1 MLEFVKSLGIPS
13 EQVMSDTNSAPLSGK
28 LVIALEQAVAAPF
41 CSSRL
46 ADAGARVIKVE
57 RKGTGDFARSYD
69 SAANGES
76 AYFTW
81 LNRGKESVA
90 LDIKADED
98 REILLRMLENADVF
112 IQNLLPGAL
121 ARLGLNS
128 ARLREKFPRLVTCD
142 ITGYG
147 EDGPMR
153 NAKAY
158 DLLVQCESGLA
169 SVTGTPEGPGRVGV
183 SVCDIATGM
192 TAHAAICEALVQRD
206 RTGKGSG
213 VSVAMFDVMADWMA
227 VPLLYHDYLGK
238 PTPRVGLNHT
248 VICPYGAYE
257 CKDGELV
264 VITVQHSGEWQRF
277 CEHILGDA
285 DLATDPRFHDN
296 TARIDNKPALEGLIR
311 AVFGS
316 HDRATMLERLA
327 AAGIASGAVND
338 VASLSVHPQLD
349 RSTIDTPSGQ
359 ISLPMPPIRRSGGPA
374 TLGPCPAFDAD
385 GKAIRAEFAP
395 HSKTGNPCK

>member
-1 MLEFVKSLGIPS
+1 MPG
-13 EQVMSDTNSAPLSGK
+13 SDLAPLSGK
-28 LVIALEQAVAAPF
+28 LVVALEQAVAAPF

-46 ADAGARVIKVE
+46 ADAGARVIKIE
-57 RKGTGDFARSYD
+57 RKGAGDFARAYD
-69 SAANGES
+69 TAANGES

-121 ARLGLNS
+121 AKLGLDS
-128 ARLREKFPRLVTCD
+128 ATLRESFPRLVTCD

-153 NAKAY
+153 DAKAY

-169 SVTGTPEGPGRVGV
+169 SVTGTPDGPGRVGV

-192 TAHAAICEALVQRD
+192 TAHAGICEALVGRD

-213 VSVAMFDVMADWMA
+213 VSVAMFDVMADWMS

-257 CKDGELV
+257 CKDGQLV
-264 VITVQHSGEWQRF
+264 VITVQHNGEWQRF

-285 DLATDPRFHDN
+285 ALATDPRFHDN
-296 TARIDNKPALEGLIR
+296 TSRIENKPALEVLIK
-311 AVFGS
+311 AVFAS
-316 HDRATMLERLA
+316 HDRAEMLKRLD

-338 VASLSVHPQLD
+338 VATLSGHPQLD
-349 RSTIDTPSGQ
+349 RSVIRTPSGE
-359 ISLPMPPIRRSGGPA
+359 INVPTPPIRRSLGETA
-374 TLGPCPAFDAD
+374 LGPCPAFDAQ
-385 GKAIRAEFAP
+385 GKALRAEFGRR
-395 HSKTGNPCK
+395 S

>member
-1 MLEFVKSLGIPS
+1 MVG
-13 EQVMSDTNSAPLSGK
+13 TNTGPLSGK

-46 ADAGARVIKVE
+46 ADAGARVIKIE
-57 RKGTGDFARSYD
+57 RKGTGDFARAYD
-69 SAANGES
+69 TAASGES

-81 LNRGKESVA
+81 LNRGKQSIA

-98 REILLRMLENADVF
+98 REILLNMLNTADVF

-121 ARLGLNS
+121 AKLGLDS
-128 ARLREKFPRLVTCD
+128 ASLREKFPRLVTCD

-169 SVTGTPEGPGRVGV
+169 SVTGTPDGPGRVGV

-192 TAHAAICEALVQRD
+192 TAHAAICEALVGRSQ
-206 RTGKGSG
+206 TGKGSG

-248 VICPYGAYE
+248 VICPYGAYQ
-257 CKDGELV
+257 CKDAELV
-264 VITVQHSGEWQRF
+264 VITVQHSGEWARF

-285 DLATDPRFHDN
+285 TLASDPRFHDN
-296 TARIDNKPALEGLIR
+296 TARVNNKPALESLIK
-311 AVFGS
+311 AEFAS
-316 HDRATMLERLA
+316 HDRSEMLKRLD
-327 AAGIASGAVND
+327 AAGIAFGSVND
-338 VASLSVHPQLD
+338 VASLSAHPQLD
-349 RSTIDTPSGQ
+349 RSAVYTQSGQ
-359 ISLPMPPIRRSGGPA
+359 INVPMPPIRRSGGIP
-374 TLGPCPAFDAD
+374 TLGPSPAFDAD
-385 GKAIRAEFAP
+385 GHAIRAEFTP
-395 HSKTGNPCK
+395 RPKD

>member
-1 MLEFVKSLGIPS
+1 
-13 EQVMSDTNSAPLSGK
+13 MSGSDLAPLSGK
-28 LVIALEQAVAAPF
+28 LVVALEQAVAAPF

-46 ADAGARVIKVE
+46 ADAGARVIKIE
-57 RKGTGDFARSYD
+57 RKGAGDFARAYD
-69 SAANGES
+69 TAANGES

-121 ARLGLNS
+121 AKLGLDS
-128 ARLREKFPRLVTCD
+128 ASLRERFPRLVTCD

-169 SVTGTPEGPGRVGV
+169 SVTGTADGPGRVGV

-192 TAHAAICEALVQRD
+192 TAHAGICEALVGRD

-213 VSVAMFDVMADWMA
+213 VSVAMFDVMADWMS

-257 CKDGELV
+257 CKDGQLV

-285 DLATDPRFHDN
+285 ALATDPRFQDN
-296 TARIDNKPALEGLIR
+296 TSRINNKPALEVLIK
-311 AVFGS
+311 AVFAS
-316 HDRATMLERLA
+316 HDRAEMLKRLD

-338 VASLSVHPQLD
+338 VATLSGHPQLD
-349 RSTIDTPSGQ
+349 RSVIGTPSGE
-359 ISLPMPPIRRSGGPA
+359 INVPTPPIRRSVGET
-374 TLGPCPAFDAD
+374 TLRPCPAFDAQ
-385 GKAIRAEFAP
+385 GKAIRAEFGP
-395 HSKTGNPCK
+395 RS

>member
-1 MLEFVKSLGIPS
+1 
-13 EQVMSDTNSAPLSGK
+13 MSGSDLAPLSGK
-28 LVIALEQAVAAPF
+28 LVVALEQAVAAPF

-46 ADAGARVIKVE
+46 ADAGARVIKIE
-57 RKGTGDFARSYD
+57 RKGAGDFARAYD
-69 SAANGES
+69 TAANGES

-121 ARLGLNS
+121 AKLGLDS
-128 ARLREKFPRLVTCD
+128 ASLRERFPRLVTCD

-169 SVTGTPEGPGRVGV
+169 SVTGTPDGPGRVGV

-192 TAHAAICEALVQRD
+192 TAHAGICEALIGRD

-213 VSVAMFDVMADWMA
+213 ISVAMFDVMADWMA
-227 VPLLYHDYLGK
+227 VPLLFHDYANQ
-238 PTPRVGLNHT
+238 PTPRTGLGHS
-248 VICPYGAYE
+248 VICPYGAFH
-257 CKDGELV
+257 CQGGEQV
-264 VITVQHSGEWQRF
+264 VISVQNSREWNRF
-277 CEHILGDA
+277 CVQVLGDPALA
-285 DLATDPRFHDN
+285 DDPRFHDN
-296 TARIDNKPALEGLIR
+296 AARIAHKSELEELIKT
-311 AVFGS
+311 VFGA
-316 HDRATMLERLA
+316 HERAELLKLLDG
-327 AAGIASGAVND
+327 AGIASAAVND
-338 VASLSVHPQLD
+338 VASLSDHPQLD
-349 RSTIDTPSGQ
+349 RATIGTPTGPVS
-359 ISLPMPPIRRSGGPA
+359 IAMPPIRRGSTEAAIGPS
-374 TLGPCPAFDAD
+374 PALDAD
-385 GKAIRAEFAP
+385 GAAIRAEFG
-395 HSKTGNPCK
+395 SRS

>member
-1 MLEFVKSLGIPS
+1 
-13 EQVMSDTNSAPLSGK
+13 MSGSDLAPLSGK
-28 LVIALEQAVAAPF
+28 LVVALEQAVAAPF

-46 ADAGARVIKVE
+46 ADAGARVIKIE
-57 RKGTGDFARSYD
+57 RKGAGDFARAYD
-69 SAANGES
+69 TAANGES

-121 ARLGLNS
+121 AKLGLDS
-128 ARLREKFPRLVTCD
+128 ATLRERFPRLVTCD

-169 SVTGTPEGPGRVGV
+169 SVTGTPDGPGRVGV

-192 TAHAAICEALVQRD
+192 TAHAGICEALVGRD

-213 VSVAMFDVMADWMA
+213 VSVAMFDVMADWMS

-257 CKDGELV
+257 CKDGQLV
-264 VITVQHSGEWQRF
+264 VITVQHNGEWQRF

-285 DLATDPRFHDN
+285 ALATDPRFHDN
-296 TARIDNKPALEGLIR
+296 TSRIENKPALEVLIKD
-311 AVFGS
+311 VFAS
-316 HDRATMLERLA
+316 HDRAEMLKRLD

-338 VASLSVHPQLD
+338 VATLSGHPQLD
-349 RSTIDTPSGQ
+349 RSVIRTPSGE
-359 ISLPMPPIRRSGGPA
+359 INVPTPPIRRSLGETA
-374 TLGPCPAFDAD
+374 LGPCPAFDAQ
-385 GKAIRAEFAP
+385 GKALRAEFGRC
-395 HSKTGNPCK
+395 S

>member
-1 MLEFVKSLGIPS
+1 MPG
-13 EQVMSDTNSAPLSGK
+13 SDLAPLSGK
-28 LVIALEQAVAAPF
+28 LVVALEQAVAAPF

-46 ADAGARVIKVE
+46 ADAGARVIKIE
-57 RKGTGDFARSYD
+57 RKGAGDFARAYD
-69 SAANGES
+69 TAANGES

-121 ARLGLNS
+121 AKLGLDS
-128 ARLREKFPRLVTCD
+128 ASLRESFPRLVTCD

-169 SVTGTPEGPGRVGV
+169 SVTGTPDGPGRVGV

-192 TAHAAICEALVQRD
+192 TAHAGICEALVGRD

-213 VSVAMFDVMADWMA
+213 VSVAMFDVMADWMS

-257 CKDGELV
+257 CKDGQLV
-264 VITVQHSGEWQRF
+264 VITVQHNGEWQRF

-285 DLATDPRFHDN
+285 ALATDPRFHDN
-296 TARIDNKPALEGLIR
+296 TSRIENKPALEVLIK
-311 AVFGS
+311 AVFAS
-316 HDRATMLERLA
+316 HDRAEMLKRLD

-338 VASLSVHPQLD
+338 VATLSGHPQLD
-349 RSTIDTPSGQ
+349 RSVIRTPSGE
-359 ISLPMPPIRRSGGPA
+359 INVPTPPIRRSLGETA
-374 TLGPCPAFDAD
+374 LGPCPAFDAQ
-385 GKAIRAEFAP
+385 GKALRAEFGRC
-395 HSKTGNPCK
+395 S

>member
-1 MLEFVKSLGIPS
+1 MPG
-13 EQVMSDTNSAPLSGK
+13 SDLAPLSGK
-28 LVIALEQAVAAPF
+28 LVVALEQAVAAPF

-46 ADAGARVIKVE
+46 ADAGARVIKIE
-57 RKGTGDFARSYD
+57 RKGAGDFARAYD
-69 SAANGES
+69 TAANGES

-81 LNRGKESVA
+81 LNRGKEAVA

-112 IQNLLPGAL
+112 VQNLLPGAL
-121 ARLGLNS
+121 AKLGLDS
-128 ARLREKFPRLVTCD
+128 ASLRERFPRLVTCD

-169 SVTGTPEGPGRVGV
+169 SVTGTADGPGRVGV

-192 TAHAAICEALVQRD
+192 TAHAGICEALVGRD

-213 VSVAMFDVMADWMA
+213 VSVAMFDVMADWMS

-257 CKDGELV
+257 CKDGQLV
-264 VITVQHSGEWQRF
+264 VITVQHNGEWQRF

-285 DLATDPRFHDN
+285 ALATDPRFHDN
-296 TARIDNKPALEGLIR
+296 TSRIENKPALEVLIK
-311 AVFGS
+311 AVFAS
-316 HDRATMLERLA
+316 HDRAEMLKRLD

-338 VASLSVHPQLD
+338 VATLSGHPQLD
-349 RSTIDTPSGQ
+349 RSVIRTPSGE
-359 ISLPMPPIRRSGGPA
+359 INVPTPPIRRSLGETA
-374 TLGPCPAFDAD
+374 LGPCPAFDAQ
-385 GKAIRAEFAP
+385 GKALRAEFGRC
-395 HSKTGNPCK
+395 S

>member
-1 MLEFVKSLGIPS
+1 MPG
-13 EQVMSDTNSAPLSGK
+13 SDLAPLSGK

-46 ADAGARVIKVE
+46 ADAGARVIKIE
-57 RKGTGDFARSYD
+57 RKGAGDFARAYD
-69 SAANGES
+69 TAANGES

-121 ARLGLNS
+121 AKLGLDS
-128 ARLREKFPRLVTCD
+128 ASLRESFPRLVTCD

-169 SVTGTPEGPGRVGV
+169 SVTGTPDGPGRVGV

-192 TAHAAICEALVQRD
+192 TAHAGICEALVGRD

-213 VSVAMFDVMADWMA
+213 VSVAMFDVMADWMS

-257 CKDGELV
+257 CKDGQLV
-264 VITVQHSGEWQRF
+264 VITVQHNGEWQRF

-285 DLATDPRFHDN
+285 ALATDPRFHDN
-296 TARIDNKPALEGLIR
+296 TSRIENKPALEVLIKD
-311 AVFGS
+311 VFAS
-316 HDRATMLERLA
+316 HDRAEMLKRLD

-338 VASLSVHPQLD
+338 VATLSGHPQLD
-349 RSTIDTPSGQ
+349 RSVIRTPSGE
-359 ISLPMPPIRRSGGPA
+359 INVPTPPIRRSLGETA
-374 TLGPCPAFDAD
+374 LGPCPAFDAE
-385 GKAIRAEFAP
+385 GEAIRAEFGP
-395 HSKTGNPCK
+395 LS

>member
-1 MLEFVKSLGIPS
+1 MS
-13 EQVMSDTNSAPLSGK
+13 ETNSRPLSGT
-28 LVIALEQAVAAPF
+28 LVVALEQAVAAPF

-57 RKGTGDFARSYD
+57 RKGAGDFARAYD
-69 SAANGES
+69 RAVNGES
-76 AYFTW
+76 AYFAW

-90 LDIKADED
+90 LDIKDEED

-121 ARLGLNS
+121 AKLGLDS
-128 ARLREKFPRLVTCD
+128 ATLRERFPRLVTCD

-153 NAKAY
+153 NTKAY

-169 SVTGTPEGPGRVGV
+169 SVTGTPDAPGRVGV

-192 TAHAAICEALVQRD
+192 TAHAGICEALIGRE

-227 VPLLYHDYLGK
+227 VPLLYHDYLGR

-257 CKDGELV
+257 CRDGQLV
-264 VITVQHSGEWQRF
+264 VIAVQHQGEWVRF
-277 CEHILGDA
+277 CDNILGDPA
-285 DLATDPRFHDN
+285 LATDPRFHDN
-296 TARIDNKPALEGLIR
+296 SARINNKPELETLIR
-311 AVFGS
+311 AVFAA
-316 HDRATMLERLA
+316 HDRAEMLKMLDA
-327 AAGIASGAVND
+327 TGIAFAAVND
-338 VASLSVHPQLD
+338 VAALSGHPQLD
-349 RSTIDTPSGQ
+349 RSTIGTPSGE
-359 ISLPMPPIRRSGGPA
+359 INVPAPPIRRSVGET
-374 TLGPCPAFDAD
+374 TLGPCPALDAD
-385 GKAIRAEFAP
+385 GEAIRVEFGP
-395 HSKTGNPCK
+395 RS

>member
-1 MLEFVKSLGIPS
+1 
-13 EQVMSDTNSAPLSGK
+13 MSGSNSAPLSGT
-28 LVIALEQAVAAPF
+28 LVVTLEQAVAAPF

-57 RKGTGDFARSYD
+57 RKGAGDFARAYD
-69 SAANGES
+69 TAANGES

-90 LDIKADED
+90 LDIKAEED
-98 REILLRMLENADVF
+98 RAILLRMLENADVF

-121 ARLGLNS
+121 AKLGLDS
-128 ARLREKFPRLVTCD
+128 ATLRERFPRLVTCD

-169 SVTGTPEGPGRVGV
+169 SVTGTPDAPGRVGV

-192 TAHAAICEALVQRD
+192 TAHAAICEALIGRA

-238 PTPRVGLNHT
+238 PTPRVGLNHA
-248 VICPYGAYE
+248 VICPYGAYA
-257 CKDGELV
+257 CRDGQLV
-264 VITVQHSGEWQRF
+264 VIAVQHQGEWMRF
-277 CEHILGDA
+277 CENILGDPA
-285 DLATDPRFHDN
+285 LATDPRFHDN
-296 TARIDNKPALEGLIR
+296 SARLGNKPELETLIR
-311 AVFGS
+311 AVFAS
-316 HDRATMLERLA
+316 HDRAEMLKLLD
-327 AAGIASGAVND
+327 AAGIAFAAVND
-338 VASLSVHPQLD
+338 VAALSGHPQLD
-349 RSTIDTPSGQ
+349 RSTIATPSGE
-359 ISLPMPPIRRSGGPA
+359 IDVPAPPIRRSTGET
-374 TLGPCPAFDAD
+374 TLGPCPALDAD
-385 GKAIRAEFAP
+385 GEAIRAEFAARSQDRIRP
-395 HSKTGNPCK
+395 

>member
-1 MLEFVKSLGIPS
+1 
-13 EQVMSDTNSAPLSGK
+13 MSGSDLAPLSGK
-28 LVIALEQAVAAPF
+28 LVVALEQAVAAPF

-46 ADAGARVIKVE
+46 ADAGARVIKIE
-57 RKGTGDFARSYD
+57 RRGAGDFARAYD
-69 SAANGES
+69 TAANGES

-121 ARLGLNS
+121 AKLGLDS
-128 ARLREKFPRLVTCD
+128 ASLRESFPRLVTCD

-169 SVTGTPEGPGRVGV
+169 SVTGTPDGPGRVGV

-192 TAHAAICEALVQRD
+192 TAHAGICEALVGRD

-213 VSVAMFDVMADWMA
+213 VSVAMFDVMADWMS

-257 CKDGELV
+257 CKDGQLV
-264 VITVQHSGEWQRF
+264 VITVQHNGEWQRF

-285 DLATDPRFHDN
+285 ALATDPRFHDN
-296 TARIDNKPALEGLIR
+296 TSRIENKPALEVLIKD
-311 AVFGS
+311 VFAS
-316 HDRATMLERLA
+316 HDRAEMLKRLD

-338 VASLSVHPQLD
+338 VATLSGHPQLD
-349 RSTIDTPSGQ
+349 RSVIRTPSGE
-359 ISLPMPPIRRSGGPA
+359 INVPTPPIRRSLGETA
-374 TLGPCPAFDAD
+374 LGPCPAFDAQ
-385 GKAIRAEFAP
+385 GKALRAEFGRC
-395 HSKTGNPCK
+395 S

>member
-1 MLEFVKSLGIPS
+1 
-13 EQVMSDTNSAPLSGK
+13 MSGSHSSALAGK
-28 LVIALEQAVAAPF
+28 LVVALEQAVAAPF

-57 RKGTGDFARSYD
+57 RKGAGDFARAYD
-69 SAANGES
+69 TAVNGES

-81 LNRGKESVA
+81 LNRGKESIA
-90 LDIKADED
+90 LDIKDAED
-98 REILLRMLENADVF
+98 REILLKMLEHADVF

-121 ARLGLNS
+121 AKIGLDS
-128 ARLREKFPRLVTCD
+128 ATLREKFPRLVTCD

-147 EDGPMR
+147 EDGPMK

-169 SVTGTPEGPGRVGV
+169 SVTGTPDGPGRVGV

-192 TAHAAICEALVQRD
+192 TAHAGICEALVGRD
-206 RTGKGSG
+206 QTGKGSG

-238 PTPRVGLNHT
+238 ETPRVGLNHT

-257 CKDGELV
+257 CGDGEQV
-264 VITVQHSGEWQRF
+264 VVAVQHSGEWDRF
-277 CEHILGDA
+277 CTHILGDA

-296 TARIDNKPALEGLIR
+296 TSRLNNKIALEKIIK
-311 AVFGS
+311 AEFAS
-316 HDRATMLERLA
+316 HDRAAMLERLN

-338 VASLSVHPQLD
+338 VASLSGHPQLD
-349 RSTIDTPSGQ
+349 RSTIGTPSGE
-359 ISLPMPPIRRSGGPA
+359 INVPTPPIRRNSGAP
-374 TLGPCPAFDAD
+374 TLGPSPAFDAD
-385 GKAIRAEFAP
+385 GTAIRAEFGP
-395 HSKTGNPCK
+395 RS

>member
-1 MLEFVKSLGIPS
+1 
-13 EQVMSDTNSAPLSGK
+13 MSGSDLAPLSGK
-28 LVIALEQAVAAPF
+28 LVVALEQAVAAPF

-46 ADAGARVIKVE
+46 ADAGARVIKIE
-57 RKGTGDFARSYD
+57 RKGAGDFARAYD
-69 SAANGES
+69 TAANGES

-121 ARLGLNS
+121 AKLGLDS
-128 ARLREKFPRLVTCD
+128 ASLRERFPRLVTCD

-169 SVTGTPEGPGRVGV
+169 SVTGTADGPGRVGV

-192 TAHAAICEALVQRD
+192 TAHAGICEALVGRD

-213 VSVAMFDVMADWMA
+213 VSVAMFDVMADWMS

-257 CKDGELV
+257 CKDGQLV
-264 VITVQHSGEWQRF
+264 VITVQHNGEWQRF

-285 DLATDPRFHDN
+285 ALATDPRFHDN
-296 TARIDNKPALEGLIR
+296 TSRIENKPALEVLIK
-311 AVFGS
+311 AVFAS
-316 HDRATMLERLA
+316 HDRAEMLKRLD

-338 VASLSVHPQLD
+338 VATLSGHPQLD
-349 RSTIDTPSGQ
+349 RSVIRTPSGE
-359 ISLPMPPIRRSGGPA
+359 INVPTPPIRRSLGETA
-374 TLGPCPAFDAD
+374 LGPCPAFDAQ
-385 GKAIRAEFAP
+385 GKALRAEFGRR
-395 HSKTGNPCK
+395 S

>member
-1 MLEFVKSLGIPS
+1 
-13 EQVMSDTNSAPLSGK
+13 MSGSDLAPLSGK
-28 LVIALEQAVAAPF
+28 LVVALEQAVAAPF

-46 ADAGARVIKVE
+46 ADAGARVIKIE
-57 RKGTGDFARSYD
+57 RKGAGDFARAYD
-69 SAANGES
+69 TAANGES

-121 ARLGLNS
+121 AKLGLDS
-128 ARLREKFPRLVTCD
+128 ASLRESFPRLVTCD

-169 SVTGTPEGPGRVGV
+169 SVTGTPDGPGRVGV

-192 TAHAAICEALVQRD
+192 TAHAGICEALVGRD

-213 VSVAMFDVMADWMA
+213 VSVAMFDVMADWMS

-257 CKDGELV
+257 CKDGQLV
-264 VITVQHSGEWQRF
+264 VITVQHNGEWQRF

-285 DLATDPRFHDN
+285 ALATDPRFHDN
-296 TARIDNKPALEGLIR
+296 TSRIENKPALEVLIK
-311 AVFGS
+311 AVFAS
-316 HDRATMLERLA
+316 HDRAEMLKRLD

-338 VASLSVHPQLD
+338 VATLSGHPQLD
-349 RSTIDTPSGQ
+349 RSVIRTPSGE
-359 ISLPMPPIRRSGGPA
+359 INVPTPPIRRSLGETA
-374 TLGPCPAFDAD
+374 LGPCPAFDAQ
-385 GKAIRAEFAP
+385 GKALRAEFGRC
-395 HSKTGNPCK
+395 S

>member
-1 MLEFVKSLGIPS
+1 
-13 EQVMSDTNSAPLSGK
+13 MSGSDLAPLSGK
-28 LVIALEQAVAAPF
+28 LVVALEQAVAAPF

-46 ADAGARVIKVE
+46 ADAGARVIKIE
-57 RKGTGDFARSYD
+57 RKGAGDFARAYD
-69 SAANGES
+69 TAANGES

-121 ARLGLNS
+121 AKLGLDS
-128 ARLREKFPRLVTCD
+128 ASLRESFPRLVTCD

-169 SVTGTPEGPGRVGV
+169 SVTGTPDGPGRVGV

-192 TAHAAICEALVQRD
+192 TAHAGICEALVGRD

-213 VSVAMFDVMADWMA
+213 VSVAMFDVMADWMS

-257 CKDGELV
+257 CKDGQLV
-264 VITVQHSGEWQRF
+264 VITVQHNGEWQRF

-285 DLATDPRFHDN
+285 ALATDPRFHDN
-296 TARIDNKPALEGLIR
+296 TSRIENKPALEVLIK
-311 AVFGS
+311 AVFAS
-316 HDRATMLERLA
+316 HDRAEMLKRLD

-338 VASLSVHPQLD
+338 VATLSGHPQLD
-349 RSTIDTPSGQ
+349 RSVIGTPSGE
-359 ISLPMPPIRRSGGPA
+359 INVPTPPIRRSLGETA
-374 TLGPCPAFDAD
+374 LGPCPAFDAQ
-385 GKAIRAEFAP
+385 GKALRAEFGRC
-395 HSKTGNPCK
+395 S

>member
-1 MLEFVKSLGIPS
+1 
-13 EQVMSDTNSAPLSGK
+13 MSGSDLAPLSGK
-28 LVIALEQAVAAPF
+28 LVVALEQAVAAPF

-46 ADAGARVIKVE
+46 ADAGARVIKIE
-57 RKGTGDFARSYD
+57 RKGAGDFARAYD
-69 SAANGES
+69 TAANGES

-121 ARLGLNS
+121 AKLGLDS
-128 ARLREKFPRLVTCD
+128 ATLRERFPRLVTCD

-169 SVTGTPEGPGRVGV
+169 SVTGTPDGPGRVGV

-192 TAHAAICEALVQRD
+192 TAHAGICEALVGRD

-213 VSVAMFDVMADWMA
+213 VSVAMFDVMADWMS

-257 CKDGELV
+257 CKDGQLV
-264 VITVQHSGEWQRF
+264 VITVQHNGEWQRF

-285 DLATDPRFHDN
+285 ALATDPRFHDN
-296 TARIDNKPALEGLIR
+296 TSRIENKPALEVLIK
-311 AVFGS
+311 AVFAS
-316 HDRATMLERLA
+316 HDRAEMLKRLD

-338 VASLSVHPQLD
+338 VATLSGHPQLD
-349 RSTIDTPSGQ
+349 RSVIRTPSGE
-359 ISLPMPPIRRSGGPA
+359 INVPTPPIRRSLGETA
-374 TLGPCPAFDAD
+374 LGPCPAFDAQ
-385 GKAIRAEFAP
+385 GKALRAEFGRC
-395 HSKTGNPCK
+395 S

>member
-1 MLEFVKSLGIPS
+1 MPG
-13 EQVMSDTNSAPLSGK
+13 SDLAPLSGK
-28 LVIALEQAVAAPF
+28 LVVALEQAVAAPF

-46 ADAGARVIKVE
+46 ADAGARVIKIE
-57 RKGTGDFARSYD
+57 RKGAGDFARAYD
-69 SAANGES
+69 TAANGES

-90 LDIKADED
+90 LDIKAGED

-121 ARLGLNS
+121 AKLGLDS
-128 ARLREKFPRLVTCD
+128 ASLRERFPRLVTCD

-169 SVTGTPEGPGRVGV
+169 SVTGTADGPGRVGV

-192 TAHAAICEALVQRD
+192 TAHAGICEALVGRN

-213 VSVAMFDVMADWMA
+213 VSVAMFDVMADWMS

-248 VICPYGAYE
+248 VICPYGAYQ
-257 CKDGELV
+257 CKDGQLV
-264 VITVQHSGEWQRF
+264 VITVQHNGEWQRF

-285 DLATDPRFHDN
+285 ALATDPRFHDN
-296 TARIDNKPALEGLIR
+296 TSRINNKPALEELIK
-311 AVFGS
+311 AVFAS
-316 HDRATMLERLA
+316 HDRTEMLKRLD

-338 VASLSVHPQLD
+338 VAALSDHPQLD
-349 RSTIDTPSGQ
+349 RAVIGTPSGE
-359 ISLPMPPIRRSGGPA
+359 INVPTPPIRRSLGETA
-374 TLGPCPAFDAD
+374 LGPCPAFDAE
-385 GKAIRAEFAP
+385 GEAIRAEFGP
-395 HSKTGNPCK
+395 LS

>member
-1 MLEFVKSLGIPS
+1 
-13 EQVMSDTNSAPLSGK
+13 MSGSNSAPLSGK
-28 LVIALEQAVAAPF
+28 LIIALEQAVAAPF

-57 RKGTGDFARSYD
+57 RKGIGDFARAYD
-69 SAANGES
+69 TAANGES

-90 LDIKADED
+90 LDIKAAED

-121 ARLGLNS
+121 AKLGLDS
-128 ARLREKFPRLVTCD
+128 TTLREKFPRLVTCD

-169 SVTGTPEGPGRVGV
+169 SVTGTPDAPGRVGV

-192 TAHAAICEALVQRD
+192 TAHAGICEALVARD

-227 VPLLYHDYLGK
+227 VPLMFHDYAGL
-238 PTPRVGLNHT
+238 PTPRTGLGHS
-248 VICPYGAYE
+248 VICPYGAFR
-257 CKDGELV
+257 CRGGDQV
-264 VITVQHSGEWQRF
+264 VISVQNSREWDRF
-277 CEHILGDA
+277 CAQILGDPA
-285 DLATDPRFHDN
+285 LATDPRFHDN
-296 TARIDNKPALEGLIR
+296 PARIQNKSTLEALITT
-311 AVFGS
+311 AFGS
-316 HDRATMLERLA
+316 HDRPELLKLLD
-327 AAGIASGAVND
+327 AAGIASAAVND
-338 VASLSVHPQLD
+338 VASLSDHPQLD
-349 RSTIDTPSGQ
+349 RSTINTPSG
-359 ISLPMPPIRRSGGPA
+359 PVNVAMPPIRRSSTEPM
-374 TLGPCPAFDAD
+374 LGASPAFDAD
-385 GKAIRAEFAP
+385 GDTIRAEFGP
-395 HSKTGNPCK
+395 SS

>member
-1 MLEFVKSLGIPS
+1 
-13 EQVMSDTNSAPLSGK
+13 MSDSSSAPLSGK

-57 RKGTGDFARSYD
+57 RKGVGDFARAYD
-69 SAANGES
+69 TAANGES

-90 LDIKADED
+90 LDIKAAED
-98 REILLRMLENADVF
+98 RDILLKMLENADVF

-121 ARLGLNS
+121 AKLGLDS
-128 ARLREKFPRLVTCD
+128 ASLRERFPRLVTCD

-169 SVTGTPEGPGRVGV
+169 SVTGTPDAPGRVGV

-192 TAHAAICEALVQRD
+192 TAHAGICEALVGRD
-206 RTGKGSG
+206 RTGEGSG

-227 VPLLYHDYLGK
+227 VPLLFHDYANQ
-238 PTPRVGLNHT
+238 PTPRTGLGHS
-248 VICPYGAYE
+248 VICPYGAFR
-257 CKDGELV
+257 CQGGDLV
-264 VITVQHSGEWQRF
+264 VISVQNSREWKRF
-277 CEHILGDA
+277 CTQILGNPA
-285 DLATDPRFHDN
+285 LASDPRFHDN
-296 TARIDNKPALEGLIR
+296 SARIQHKSELEALIKT
-311 AVFGS
+311 VFGT
-316 HDRATMLERLA
+316 HERAGLLKLLDS
-327 AAGIASGAVND
+327 AGIASAAVND
-338 VASLSVHPQLD
+338 VGSLSDHPQLD
-349 RSTIDTPSGQ
+349 RSTVGTPSGPV
-359 ISLPMPPIRRSGGPA
+359 SVAMPPIRRNGSEP
-374 TLGPCPAFDAD
+374 TLGPSPGSDAD
-385 GKAIRAEFAP
+385 GTALRAEFGS
-395 HSKTGNPCK
+395 HS

>member
-1 MLEFVKSLGIPS
+1 MPG
-13 EQVMSDTNSAPLSGK
+13 SDLAPLSGK
-28 LVIALEQAVAAPF
+28 LVVALEQAVAAPF

-46 ADAGARVIKVE
+46 ADAGARVIKIE
-57 RKGTGDFARSYD
+57 RKGAGDFARAYD
-69 SAANGES
+69 TAANGES

-121 ARLGLNS
+121 AKLGLDS
-128 ARLREKFPRLVTCD
+128 ASLRERFPRLVTCD

-169 SVTGTPEGPGRVGV
+169 SVTGTADGPGRVGV

-192 TAHAAICEALVQRD
+192 TAHAGICEALVGRD

-213 VSVAMFDVMADWMA
+213 VSVAMFDVMADWMS

-248 VICPYGAYE
+248 VICPYGAYQ
-257 CKDGELV
+257 CKDGQLV
-264 VITVQHSGEWQRF
+264 VITVQHNGEWQRF

-285 DLATDPRFHDN
+285 ALATDPRFHDN
-296 TARIDNKPALEGLIR
+296 TSRIENKPALEELIK
-311 AVFGS
+311 AVFAS
-316 HDRATMLERLA
+316 HDRTEMLKRLD

-338 VASLSVHPQLD
+338 VASLSDHPQLD
-349 RSTIDTPSGQ
+349 RSVIGTPSGE
-359 ISLPMPPIRRSGGPA
+359 INVPTPPIRRSLGETA
-374 TLGPCPAFDAD
+374 LGPCPAFDAE
-385 GKAIRAEFAP
+385 GEAIRAEFGP
-395 HSKTGNPCK
+395 LS

>member
-1 MLEFVKSLGIPS
+1 MPG
-13 EQVMSDTNSAPLSGK
+13 SDLAPLSGK

-46 ADAGARVIKVE
+46 ADAGARVIKIE
-57 RKGTGDFARSYD
+57 RKGAGDFARAYD
-69 SAANGES
+69 TAANGES

-121 ARLGLNS
+121 AKLGLDS
-128 ARLREKFPRLVTCD
+128 ATLRERFPRLVTCD

-206 RTGKGSG
+206 RTGA
-213 VSVAMFDVMADWMA
+213 VFD
-227 VPLLYHDYLGK
+227 
-238 PTPRVGLNHT
+238 T
-248 VICPYGAYE
+248 
-257 CKDGELV
+257 DGEE
-264 VITVQHSGEWQRF
+264 SG
-277 CEHILGDA
+277 
-285 DLATDPRFHDN
+285 
-296 TARIDNKPALEGLIR
+296 
-311 AVFGS
+311 
-316 HDRATMLERLA
+316 
-327 AAGIASGAVND
+327 
-338 VASLSVHPQLD
+338 
-349 RSTIDTPSGQ
+349 
-359 ISLPMPPIRRSGGPA
+359 
-374 TLGPCPAFDAD
+374 
-385 GKAIRAEFAP
+385 
-395 HSKTGNPCK
+395 

>member
-1 MLEFVKSLGIPS
+1 
-13 EQVMSDTNSAPLSGK
+13 MSGSDLAPLSGK
-28 LVIALEQAVAAPF
+28 LVVALEQAVAAPF

-46 ADAGARVIKVE
+46 ADAGARVIKIE
-57 RKGTGDFARSYD
+57 RKGAGDFARAYD
-69 SAANGES
+69 TAANGES

-112 IQNLLPGAL
+112 VQNLLPGAL
-121 ARLGLNS
+121 AKLGLDS
-128 ARLREKFPRLVTCD
+128 ASLRESFPRLVTCD

-169 SVTGTPEGPGRVGV
+169 SVTGTPDGPGRVGV

-192 TAHAAICEALVQRD
+192 TAHAGICEALVGRD

-213 VSVAMFDVMADWMA
+213 VSVAMFDVMADWMS

-257 CKDGELV
+257 CKDGQLV
-264 VITVQHSGEWQRF
+264 VITVQHNGEWQRF

-285 DLATDPRFHDN
+285 ALATDPRFHDN
-296 TARIDNKPALEGLIR
+296 TSRIENKPALEVLIKD
-311 AVFGS
+311 VFAS
-316 HDRATMLERLA
+316 HDRAEMLKRLD

-338 VASLSVHPQLD
+338 VATLSGHPQLD
-349 RSTIDTPSGQ
+349 RSVIRTPSGE
-359 ISLPMPPIRRSGGPA
+359 INVPTPPIRRSLGETA
-374 TLGPCPAFDAD
+374 LGPCPAFDAQ
-385 GKAIRAEFAP
+385 GKALRAEFGRC
-395 HSKTGNPCK
+395 S

>member
-1 MLEFVKSLGIPS
+1 MS
-13 EQVMSDTNSAPLSGK
+13 ETNSAPLSGK

-57 RKGTGDFARSYD
+57 RKGDGDFARAYD
-69 SAANGES
+69 TAANGES

-90 LDIKADED
+90 LDIKAEED
-98 REILLRMLENADVF
+98 RAILLRMLENADVF

-121 ARLGLNS
+121 AKLGLDS
-128 ARLREKFPRLVTCD
+128 ATLRQRFPRLVTCD

-169 SVTGTPEGPGRVGV
+169 SVTGTPDAPGRVGV

-192 TAHAAICEALVQRD
+192 TAHAGICEALVGRD

-227 VPLLYHDYLGK
+227 VPLLYYDYLGK
-238 PTPRVGLNHT
+238 MTPRVGLNHT

-257 CKDGELV
+257 CRDGHLV

-285 DLATDPRFHDN
+285 TLATDPRFHDN
-296 TARIDNKPALEGLIR
+296 SARLENKPALEALIK
-311 AVFGS
+311 AEFAA
-316 HDRATMLERLA
+316 HDRVEILKRLD

-338 VASLSVHPQLD
+338 VVSLSSHPQLD
-349 RSTIDTPSGQ
+349 RTTIGTPSGE
-359 ISLPMPPIRRSGGPA
+359 INIPAPPIRRSIGN
-374 TLGPCPAFDAD
+374 TKLGSCPALDAN
-385 GKAIRAEFAP
+385 GKSLRTEFAVR
-395 HSKTGNPCK
+395 S

>member
-1 MLEFVKSLGIPS
+1 
-13 EQVMSDTNSAPLSGK
+13 MSGSDLAPLSGK
-28 LVIALEQAVAAPF
+28 LVVALEQAVAAPF

-46 ADAGARVIKVE
+46 ADTGARVIKIE
-57 RKGTGDFARSYD
+57 RKGAGDFARAYD
-69 SAANGES
+69 TAANGES

-121 ARLGLNS
+121 AKLGLDS
-128 ARLREKFPRLVTCD
+128 ASLRESFPRLVTCD

-169 SVTGTPEGPGRVGV
+169 SVTGTPDGPGRVGV

-192 TAHAAICEALVQRD
+192 TAHAGICEALVGRD

-213 VSVAMFDVMADWMA
+213 VSVAMFDVMADWMS

-257 CKDGELV
+257 CKDGQLV
-264 VITVQHSGEWQRF
+264 VITVQHNGEWQRF

-285 DLATDPRFHDN
+285 ALATDPRFHDN
-296 TARIDNKPALEGLIR
+296 TSRIENKPALEVLIK
-311 AVFGS
+311 AVFAS
-316 HDRATMLERLA
+316 HDRAEMLKRLD

-338 VASLSVHPQLD
+338 VATLSGHPQLD
-349 RSTIDTPSGQ
+349 RSVIRTPSGE
-359 ISLPMPPIRRSGGPA
+359 INVPTPPIRRSLGETA
-374 TLGPCPAFDAD
+374 LGPCPAFDAQ
-385 GKAIRAEFAP
+385 GKALRAEFGRR
-395 HSKTGNPCK
+395 S

>member
-1 MLEFVKSLGIPS
+1 MTGS
-13 EQVMSDTNSAPLSGK
+13 NAAPLSGL
-28 LVIALEQAVAAPF
+28 LVVALEQAVAAPF

-46 ADAGARVIKVE
+46 ADAGARVIKIE
-57 RKGTGDFARSYD
+57 RADGGDFARAYD
-69 SAANGES
+69 RAANGES

-81 LNRGKESVA
+81 LNRGKESVS
-90 LDIKADED
+90 LDIKDPGD
-98 REILLRMLENADVF
+98 RAILLRMLEKADVF
-112 IQNLLPGAL
+112 LQNLLPGAL
-121 ARLGLNS
+121 ERIGLDSATLRAR
-128 ARLREKFPRLVTCD
+128 FPRLVTCD

-169 SVTGTPEGPGRVGV
+169 SITGTPDGPGRVGI

-192 TAHAAICEALVQRD
+192 TAHAAICEALVGRN

-227 VPLLYHDYLGK
+227 VPLLYNDYLGK

-257 CKDGELV
+257 CRDGQLV
-264 VITVQHSGEWQRF
+264 VITVQHAGEWTRF

-285 DLATDPRFHDN
+285 RLATDPRFHDN
-296 TARIDNKPALEGLIR
+296 TARLENKAELEVLIK
-311 AVFGS
+311 AVFAS
-316 HDRATMLERLA
+316 HDRAEMLKLLD

-338 VASLSVHPQLD
+338 VASLSKHPQLD
-349 RSTIDTPSGQ
+349 RVRIGTPSGY
-359 ISLPMPPIRRSGGPA
+359 IDIPAPPIRRGTGVPA
-374 TLGPCPAFDAD
+374 LGSSPGLDAD

-395 HSKTGNPCK
+395 PSPANAAT

>member
-1 MLEFVKSLGIPS
+1 
-13 EQVMSDTNSAPLSGK
+13 MSGSDLAPLSGK
-28 LVIALEQAVAAPF
+28 LVVALEQAVAAPF

-46 ADAGARVIKVE
+46 ADAGARVIKIE
-57 RKGTGDFARSYD
+57 RKGAGDFARAYD
-69 SAANGES
+69 TAANGES

-121 ARLGLNS
+121 AKLGLDS
-128 ARLREKFPRLVTCD
+128 ASLRESFPRLVTCD

-169 SVTGTPEGPGRVGV
+169 SVTGTPDGPGRVGV

-192 TAHAAICEALVQRD
+192 TAHAGICEALVGRD

-213 VSVAMFDVMADWMA
+213 VSVAMFDVMADWMS
-227 VPLLYHDYLGK
+227 VPLLYHDHLGK

-257 CKDGELV
+257 CKDGQLV
-264 VITVQHSGEWQRF
+264 VITVQHNGEWQRF

-285 DLATDPRFHDN
+285 ALATDPRFHDN
-296 TARIDNKPALEGLIR
+296 TSRIENKPALEVLIK
-311 AVFGS
+311 AVFAS
-316 HDRATMLERLA
+316 HDRAEMLKRLD

-338 VASLSVHPQLD
+338 VATLSGHPQLD
-349 RSTIDTPSGQ
+349 RSVIRTPSGE
-359 ISLPMPPIRRSGGPA
+359 INVPTPPIRRSLGETA
-374 TLGPCPAFDAD
+374 LGPCPAFDAQ
-385 GKAIRAEFAP
+385 GKALRAEFGRR
-395 HSKTGNPCK
+395 S